1 MANEKQD
8 WYYDFVDE
16 KGSWTGFNSEYASS
30 KKEAIKMATER
41 WTEQGCPHLI
51 KKMTNFRTIGRAEK
65 VMLMGYF
72 D

>member
-1 MANEKQD
+1 MANKKQD

-16 KGSWTGFNSEYASS
+16 KGNWTGFNSEYASS
-30 KKEAIKMATER
+30 KKEAIKMAKKR
-41 WTEQGCPHLI
+41 WETCPDLL

-72 D
+72 N